1 MDASGSSLRLAQR
14 LQEYYTASFSI
25 FFCCNYVFRHCLPRD
40 MVGVDYPVCAAIYI
54 SYPHYHPLLHYLA
67 YTSNTVADDSL
78 STILQCPVLPCN
90 GLQRIPPSS
99 QRRVRVQAETIVT
112 SSETLGAVQPFQR
125 LPHRTTV
132 GDQRRRL
139 ETLETGRKIRSEE
152 AGQGLHRHLCPRLM
166 PQMRLIP
173 SLAPS
178 DRDATIA
185 ARNSSS
191 DPTRLHD
198 A

>member
-54 SYPHYHPLLHYLA
+54 SSPHYHPLLHYLA

-78 STILQCPVLPCN
+78 SIVLQCSVLPCTDF
-90 GLQRIPPSS
+90 SEY
-99 QRRVRVQAETIVT
+99 RRVPNGELGFKAETIVT

-185 ARNSSS
+185 ARNSNS